1 MNTKKI
7 TALALAAL
15 MAAGSTA
22 TSFAVNK
29 VDGPST
35 TDKDRPL
42 SFNDANI
49 YEEDDGV
56 LKPSNDF
63 RPGDTLYIRLY
74 ENPSTDKKFE
84 DKKDDMKVYAD

>member
-29 VDGPST
+29 VDGP
-35 TDKDRPL
+35 TDTGKDRPL
-42 SFNDANI
+42 SFNDAAI
-49 YEEDDGV
+49 YEESDGV
-56 LKPSNDF
+56 LKKSNDF
-63 RPGDTLYIRLY
+63 RPGDTL
-74 ENPSTDKKFE
+74 
-84 DKKDDMKVYAD
+84 